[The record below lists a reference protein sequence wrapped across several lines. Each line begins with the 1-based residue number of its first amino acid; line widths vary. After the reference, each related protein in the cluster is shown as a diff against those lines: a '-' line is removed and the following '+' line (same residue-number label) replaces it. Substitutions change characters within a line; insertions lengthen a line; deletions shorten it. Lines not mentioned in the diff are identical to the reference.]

1 MGAYENPLTVIDTES
16 GKIWA
21 NAIRG
26 IGEQTVDFLE
36 KQQAE
41 LSKQQK
47 EAQIILR
54 ENAKYVMQNQAEF
67 SQQMAKN
74 GVNNPYLFQAGKG
87 IIDKM
92 AMVNAEVLAAK
103 TQEESQMALDRYGL
117 LQSSYNNLVAGI
129 KNGAD
134 ADETYLADITDT
146 KTDLHNKV
154 VCLHQKKVMLLIKK

>member
-47 EAQIILR
+47 EAQII
-54 ENAKYVMQNQAEF
+54 F
-67 SQQMAKN
+67 
-74 GVNNPYLFQAGKG
+74 
-87 IIDKM
+87 
-92 AMVNAEVLAAK
+92 
-103 TQEESQMALDRYGL
+103 T
-117 LQSSYNNLVAGI
+117 
-129 KNGAD
+129 
-134 ADETYLADITDT
+134 
-146 KTDLHNKV
+146 
-154 VCLHQKKVMLLIKK
+154 